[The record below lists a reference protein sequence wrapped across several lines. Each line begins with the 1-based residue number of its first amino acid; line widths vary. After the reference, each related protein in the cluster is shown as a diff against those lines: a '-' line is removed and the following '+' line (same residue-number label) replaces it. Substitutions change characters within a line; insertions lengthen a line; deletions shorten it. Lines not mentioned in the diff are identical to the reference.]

1 MPFEAFEA
9 NDPGPSHT
17 LSSPDRTLAENP
29 ARRQQ
34 SPEAFMTQATLVEL
48 NSPSRTTNFEPVSHS
63 TSANKHHSANTTR
76 SLLLSRGEEHLSPPP
91 VQQPPSQRFTAARK
105 TAQIARP
112 QPSPTHEAPRSPAV
126 AIPPTRRGPKPRPK
140 RRPPLAVVQGNNE
153 PPYRN
158 TRSRSR
164 SVEPVALPPP
174 KHKRKT
180 KRTEAIP
187 EEVEVEEVV
196 PATETQE
203 EEMVVEDLLTTNS
216 AHQTTRLRALSLET
230 DDAQTRQDLASSSTF
245 RRTNPSD
252 ILRTFEERYPV
263 PATQQASMQPPALS
277 HKNQRPRQIGPQPR
291 RPQMATN
298 TSAGALK
305 IPVPRTPNT
314 SRVRAQST
322 SSTEPF
328 PIPGTKASAAK
339 QKIQEQEKRTPYK
352 PPQGTRAAQLF
363 MSRLTDV

>member
-1 MPFEAFEA
+1 
-9 NDPGPSHT
+9 
-17 LSSPDRTLAENP
+17 
-29 ARRQQ
+29 
-34 SPEAFMTQATLVEL
+34 MTQATLVEL

-76 SLLLSRGEEHLSPPP
+76 SLMLSRGEQHLSPPA

-174 KHKRKT
+174 KPKRKT
-180 KRTEAIP
+180 KRSEAIP

-203 EEMVVEDLLTTNS
+203 EEMDVENLLTTNS

-230 DDAQTRQDLASSSTF
+230 DDAQTKQDLASSRVSIL

-252 ILRTFEERYPV
+252 ILRRFEERHS
-263 PATQQASMQPPALS
+263 A
-277 HKNQRPRQIGPQPR
+277 IGLQPR

-298 TSAGALK
+298 TSASALK
-305 IPVPRTPNT
+305 IPVPHTP
-314 SRVRAQST
+314 SRLRPPST
-322 SSTEPF
+322 SSTESF
-328 PIPGTKASAAK
+328 PISGTRASAAK
-339 QKIQEQEKRTPYK
+339 QAIQEQEKHSPYK
-352 PPQGTRAAQLF
+352 PPRGTRAEKVHSAVSDIHL
-363 MSRLTDV
+363 